1 MIAVFCPMSELR
13 NPTLALNRYLE
24 DRVLGATPLE
34 LVQILYDA
42 ALASVRSARR
52 HLASGD
58 ILARSREITRGQ
70 LLVGELTSS
79 LDRKAGG
86 ELGDRL
92 FELYDYMQ
100 RRLTEAH
107 IEQSDEPLAEVGSLL
122 STLLEGWRPRHENV
136 RSETRVA
143 IEESGVLVCG

>member
-1 MIAVFCPMSELR
+1 
-13 NPTLALNRYLE
+13 LE
-24 DRVLGATPLE
+24 NRVLGATPLE

-42 ALASVRSARR
+42 ALASVRAARR
-52 HLASGD
+52 HLASGH
-58 ILARSREITRGQ
+58 IQARSREITCGQ

-86 ELGDRL
+86 EMGDRL

-100 RRLTEAH
+100 RRLTEAN

-122 STLLEGWRPRHENV
+122 STLLEGWRPRHENARV
-136 RSETRVA
+136 ETCVPVD
-143 IEESGVLVCG
+143 ESAVLVCG